1 MNCPACKNELSEH
14 KVSGIRI
21 NVCSGFCGG
30 LWFNLTQVRKI
41 ERLKQGAGSALLN
54 FEIAD
59 GVKTY
64 RGAEHPCPH
73 CKTTLLY
80 RHFFSRNFDTEVNQC
95 SKCSGFWIDVG
106 GLSKI
111 IRSNSKEKKELIEV
125 YFTAIRNE
133 KISEMSLLNEDVAQ
147 AVKLIISIFN
157 FIKPNF

>member
-1 MNCPACKNELSEH
+1 MNCPACENELSEH
-14 KVSGIRI
+14 KVSGIRV

-30 LWFNLTQVRKI
+30 LWFNLSQARKI
-41 ERLKQGAGSALLN
+41 ERLKQGAGSELLH

-80 RHFFSRNFDTEVNQC
+80 RHFFSQNFDTEINQC
-95 SKCSGFWIDVG
+95 SKCSGFWVDVG

-111 IRSNSKEKKELIEV
+111 MQSRSEKKELIEI
-125 YFTAIRNE
+125 YYTAIMND
-133 KISEMSLLNEDVAQ
+133 KIAEMNLLNQDIAQ
-147 AVKLIISIFN
+147 TVEMIISIFN
-157 FIKPNF
+157 FIKPSC

>member
-1 MNCPACKNELSEH
+1 MNCPACENELSEH
-14 KVSGIRI
+14 KVSGIRV

-30 LWFNLTQVRKI
+30 IWINLTQVRKI
-41 ERLKQGAGSALLN
+41 ERLKKGVGSGLLN

-80 RHFFSRNFDTEVNQC
+80 RHFFSCNFDTEVNQC
-95 SKCSGFWIDVG
+95 SKCSGFWIDMG

-111 IRSNSKEKKELIEV
+111 MKSNSEEKNELIEV
-125 YFTAIRNE
+125 YYTAIRNQ
-133 KISEMSLLNEDVAQ
+133 KIAEMNLSNPDVAQ
-147 AVKLIISIFN
+147 AVEMIISIFN
-157 FIKPNF
+157 FLKPNY

>member
-1 MNCPACKNELSEH
+1 MNCPACENELSEH
-14 KVSGIRI
+14 KVSGIRV

-30 LWFNLTQVRKI
+30 LWFNLSQARKI
-41 ERLKQGAGSALLN
+41 ERLKQGAGSELLH

-80 RHFFSRNFDTEVNQC
+80 RHFFNQNFDTEVNQC
-95 SKCSGFWIDVG
+95 SKCSGFWVDVG

-111 IRSNSKEKKELIEV
+111 MQSHSEKKKLIEI
-125 YFTAIRNE
+125 YYTAIRNE
-133 KISEMSLLNEDVAQ
+133 KIAEMNLSNPDVAQ
-147 AVKLIISIFN
+147 AVEMIISIFN
-157 FIKPNF
+157 FIKPHY